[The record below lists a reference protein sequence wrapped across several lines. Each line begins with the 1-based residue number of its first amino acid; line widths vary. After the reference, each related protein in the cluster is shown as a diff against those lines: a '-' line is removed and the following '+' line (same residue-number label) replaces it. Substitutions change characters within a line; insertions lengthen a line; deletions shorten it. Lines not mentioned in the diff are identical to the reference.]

1 MTELRRILAGS
12 RDVGSEL
19 VKRGTAMG
27 PLVPLL
33 VLAGGFVV
41 AAWFFRSSA
50 QVHGAPIF
58 SAALIAAALFV
69 AGFYCYQYLW
79 YARHAPDRLQSEEY
93 RIETVRIEIVAARE
107 LRRPAPVT
115 TLPMDR
121 STDSPNERLSRAGGG
136 AAPESRIAEEERE
149 S

>member
-1 MTELRRILAGS
+1 MTELRKILAGS
-12 RDVGSEL
+12 RDAGSEL

-58 SAALIAAALFV
+58 SAALIAAALLV
-69 AGFYCYQYLW
+69 AGLYCYQYLW
-79 YARHAPDRLQSEEY
+79 YARRAPDRLQSEQY
-93 RIETVRIEIVAARE
+93 RIEMTRMKMVAARE
-107 LRRPAPVT
+107 LPRPSPASS
-115 TLPMDR
+115 LPMDR
-121 STDSPNERLSRAGGG
+121 STDSPTERQPPAGGKEG
-136 AAPESRIAEEERE
+136 PESGSAEEERE